1 MMFILGGPSLFFS
14 FSQQK
19 IRRRMEEGQNWD
31 VLEEPAGEDAE
42 PQDLI
47 TEVHSDLTRENTAS
61 EHFAATLAGP
71 RTRTLSASAGQINLE
86 SPRSPALSPTRSPRS
101 PHRGHGY
108 RDTKELLKLLPL
120 DKDAFELAADDEHT
134 RVLASPL
141 RERAINLEINQDAV
155 QALRKEV

>member
-1 MMFILGGPSLFFS
+1 
-14 FSQQK
+14 
-19 IRRRMEEGQNWD
+19 MEEGQDWD
-31 VLEEPAGEDAE
+31 GLEEPEGEDAE
-42 PQDLI
+42 PQDMI
-47 TEVHSDLTRENTAS
+47 NEVHSDGTRESKAS
-61 EHFAATLAGP
+61 EHFVATSAG
-71 RTRTLSASAGQINLE
+71 RTRTLSAFAGQINLE

-134 RVLASPL
+134 RQLASPL
-141 RERAINLEINQDAV
+141 RERAINLKINQDAV

>member
-1 MMFILGGPSLFFS
+1 
-14 FSQQK
+14 
-19 IRRRMEEGQNWD
+19 MEEGQDWD
-31 VLEEPAGEDAE
+31 ILEEHPEESGGEDAE
-42 PQDLI
+42 PQDMI
-47 TEVHSDLTRENTAS
+47 NEVHSDGTRESKAS
-61 EHFAATLAGP
+61 EHFVATSAGP
-71 RTRTLSASAGQINLE
+71 RTRTLSAFAGQINLE

-134 RVLASPL
+134 RQLASPL
-141 RERAINLEINQDAV
+141 RERAINLKINQDAV

>member
-1 MMFILGGPSLFFS
+1 
-14 FSQQK
+14 
-19 IRRRMEEGQNWD
+19 MEEGQDWD
-31 VLEEPAGEDAE
+31 VLEESGGEDAE

-47 TEVHSDLTRENTAS
+47 TEVHSDLTRESTAS
-61 EHFAATLAGP
+61 EHFAATSCP
-71 RTRTLSASAGQINLE
+71 RTRTLSAFAGQINLE

-120 DKDAFELAADDEHT
+120 DKDAFELATDDEHT
-134 RVLASPL
+134 RQLASPL